1 MFLATN
7 AICGTRHTCQAQQ
20 STVAQ
25 MLNKAV
31 RAILLVALM
40 SVVSGCSGVPLI
52 PGV

>member
-7 AICGTRHTCQAQQ
+7 AICGTRHTHQPQQ
-20 STVAQ
+20 LTNGR

-31 RAILLVALM
+31 RANLLITFM
-40 SVVSGCSGVPLI
+40 SVVSACSGIPLI